1 MTPFLPINRG
11 IPQGTILGPIPFSV
25 MLNDIQAV
33 DSDRSN
39 LVKFADVLALS
50 VLVKGT
56 QDKTPQKVFWVQNN
70 LETDGMVVKGKV
82 ERPSPIVTFD
92 IKDEVFRKLL
102 GVYFH
107 SNPTNWDKQIDAFL
121 SKAGGR
127 MHILRVCQCG
137 YTV

>member
-1 MTPFLPINRG
+1 
-11 IPQGTILGPIPFSV
+11 

-33 DSDRSN
+33 DSDRSS

-56 QDKTPQKVFWVQNN
+56 QDKTPQKVELNQTQLGPEQPGN
-70 LETDGMVVKGKV
+70 LIKTNGMVVKGKV

-92 IKDEVFRKLL
+92 IKDEVFLKLL

-107 SNPTNWDKQIDAFL
+107 SDPTN
-121 SKAGGR
+121 
-127 MHILRVCQCG
+127 
-137 YTV
+137 

>member
-11 IPQGTILGPIPFSV
+11 VSQGTILEPIPFSV

-56 QDKTPQKVFWVQNN
+56 QDKTPQKVELNQ
-70 LETDGMVVKGKV
+70 T
-82 ERPSPIVTFD
+82 
-92 IKDEVFRKLL
+92 
-102 GVYFH
+102 
-107 SNPTNWDKQIDAFL
+107 
-121 SKAGGR
+121 
-127 MHILRVCQCG
+127 
-137 YTV
+137 